1 MKVICASEDCAYI
14 DDKHRCTANSI
25 NLTEDNVHTVYDGFQ
40 RFNRCRTYRQSEE
53 SKEMRKFIEKHF
65 KLGDKK

>member
-40 RFNRCRTYRQSEE
+40 RFNRCRTYR
-53 SKEMRKFIEKHF
+53 
-65 KLGDKK
+65 